1 MPVGTGPVD
10 PRPFATMADRR
21 AAQPAVDP
29 EARMRL
35 VVDHEPTPEPI
46 GAPVPGAM
54 AVLALTALLVSAS
67 LGIARAMGVDMPWWA
82 VFAPMWGSA
91 LAVTLAALALAI
103 PAAIGDA
110 RAWVRRRGQ

>member
-1 MPVGTGPVD
+1 MD
-10 PRPFATMADRR
+10 PKPFDRMASRR

-29 EARMRL
+29 NVEARMRL

-54 AVLALTALLVSAS
+54 AVLAIAALLVSAS
-67 LGIARAMGVDMPWWA
+67 LGIARAMGVDVPWWF

-103 PAAIGDA
+103 PAAVGDA